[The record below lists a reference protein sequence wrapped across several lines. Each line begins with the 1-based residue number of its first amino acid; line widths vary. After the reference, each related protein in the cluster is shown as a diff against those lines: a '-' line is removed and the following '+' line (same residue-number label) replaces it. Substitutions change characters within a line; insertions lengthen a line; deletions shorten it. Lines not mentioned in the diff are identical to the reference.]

1 MDLPCAVLKYFFDT
15 FPHPTIQV
23 FTVVLHFEIFLD
35 IFPWYERTKC
45 ITTCSQYA
53 ILLLMQIWN
62 FFLGLIRECWNED
75 PLLRPDFK
83 LIRDRTKKN
92 LKQGKKTN
100 IVDQMMEKMDKY
112 TNNLEDLVAARTKYV
127 YLGNI

>member
-1 MDLPCAVLKYFFDT
+1 MAAPK
-15 FPHPTIQV
+15 
-23 FTVVLHFEIFLD
+23 
-35 IFPWYERTKC
+35 
-45 ITTCSQYA
+45 
-53 ILLLMQIWN
+53 

-127 YLGNI
+127 YLGQHIGIGQIHQYLTDNPSIKIRAGEFGHTKYSNLP

>member
-1 MDLPCAVLKYFFDT
+1 
-15 FPHPTIQV
+15 
-23 FTVVLHFEIFLD
+23 
-35 IFPWYERTKC
+35 
-45 ITTCSQYA
+45 
-53 ILLLMQIWN
+53 MQIWN

-127 YLGNI
+127 YLGNIEAKFTYV

>member
-1 MDLPCAVLKYFFDT
+1 MKPHKVRATCIKYSLFCK
-15 FPHPTIQV
+15 
-23 FTVVLHFEIFLD
+23 FEIS
-35 IFPWYERTKC
+35 R
-45 ITTCSQYA
+45 
-53 ILLLMQIWN
+53 QI

-112 TNNLEDLVAARTKYV
+112 TNNLEDLVNARTR
-127 YLGNI
+127 

>member
-1 MDLPCAVLKYFFDT
+1 M
-15 FPHPTIQV
+15 
-23 FTVVLHFEIFLD
+23 D
-35 IFPWYERTKC
+35 IFP
-45 ITTCSQYA
+45 
-53 ILLLMQIWN
+53 LLLLFTICN
-62 FFLGLIRECWNED
+62 IVVNANLKKFLGLIRECWNED